1 MAPPKASRSHA
12 LETGEILVVVFDG
25 ARARFFR
32 YWPNGQLAPLQEM
45 ESGLNR
51 NNQETVSDKPGR
63 SFASSGSGVRHSI
76 EPKHDPHKMEKHNF
90 VHAIVKLLEDAYDH
104 GKFERLAIVA
114 PKRSLGEFRELASS
128 KLHKLIWREVAKDL
142 THYSNHELTARLA
155 SDFAPEKEIVEP
167 GPQA

>member
-1 MAPPKASRSHA
+1 MAAPKASRSNA
-12 LETGEILVVVFDG
+12 LETSEVLVVVFDG
-25 ARARFFR
+25 AQARFFR
-32 YWPNGQLAPLQEM
+32 YWPNGKLAPLQEM
-45 ESGLNR
+45 ESGLHR

-63 SFASSGSGVRHSI
+63 AFSSTGGQRHSI

-90 VHAIVKLLEDAYDH
+90 VHAIVKLLDDAYDQ

-142 THYSNHELTARLA
+142 THYSTDELTARLA
-155 SDFAPEKEIVEP
+155 SDFAPDKEIVEP